1 MQIANKDKFVKK
13 QYKKLDSSFRSSDI
27 KGMSEAYMNLAFMY
41 GLKAESIARYV
52 VSVANWKQDRRIWSD
67 SPSTPY
73 MSFAMASIAKNPFV
87 LFKKIQE
94 IRKQEEAPEVKTEGA
109 ESSQGKPSDYGD
121 CDWCFSGGLVNSG
134 GKCVGGDFICDDCHS
149 EYEALKV
156 KDAESSGAMG

>member
-27 KGMSEAYMNLAFMY
+27 KGMSEAYINLAFMY
-41 GLKAESIARYV
+41 GLKTESIARYV

-73 MSFAMASIAKNPFV
+73 MSFATASIAKNPFA

-109 ESSQGKPSDYGD
+109 ESLPILPSDYGHCDFCHDDLNGVGYSDGGNKFVCQD
-121 CDWCFSGGLVNSG
+121 CKDVLL
-134 GKCVGGDFICDDCHS
+134 
-149 EYEALKV
+149 EAAL
-156 KDAESSGAMG
+156 SFGAV